1 MANLTKATKALDAN
15 STPAERK
22 AANDDHHR
30 TLISHTLDAATYGG
44 HGHAVGKGATGKM
57 VPSDAHMQGDH
68 AYIPQGVLP
77 ANRQNTSSDGAGSA
91 EANDPSTSDYGTVDK
106 NG

>member
-1 MANLTKATKALDAN
+1 
-15 STPAERK
+15 
-22 AANDDHHR
+22 
-30 TLISHTLDAATYGG
+30 
-44 HGHAVGKGATGKM
+44 
-57 VPSDAHMQGDH
+57 MQGDH

-91 EANDPSTSDYGTVDK
+91 EVNDPSTSDYGTVDK